1 MALDEVRGMVMRVSV
16 IVNPGAGA
24 GRARRI
30 LPKLRRRLEGL
41 GVEHEILETRHR
53 GHATELA
60 RRARDSG
67 CGVLAVLGGDG
78 TLNEVCQAYIDASG
92 ALLEGPPLALVPA
105 GTGGDFA
112 RLCSRRGVAITHEF
126 DGWNTATLRPLDLGV
141 VTLNDETGAPFHR
154 AFVNVASAGI
164 SGEVDERV
172 ERGPKWLG
180 GKAAFLLAT
189 VTAALS
195 YRNEPLELE
204 IDDRPFYRGPVLLTA
219 IANGQFLGG
228 GMHIAPE
235 ADFADGLLD
244 VICVG
249 DVSRARFLNL
259 FPLVYRGAHLGLD
272 VVRAGRG
279 RRVSVRPL
287 GTRPIL
293 VDVDGET
300 PGFLPL
306 TAQIFP
312 SALRLASA

>member
-1 MALDEVRGMVMRVSV
+1 
-16 IVNPGAGA
+16 
-24 GRARRI
+24 
-30 LPKLRRRLEGL
+30 LPKLRRTLERLGL
-41 GVEHEILETRHR
+41 EHEILETQHR
-53 GHATELA
+53 GHATALA
-60 RRARDSG
+60 RQARDSG
-67 CGVLAVLGGDG
+67 CSMLAVLGGDG

-92 ALLEGPPLALVPA
+92 TPIEGPPLALVPA

-112 RLCSRRGVAITHEF
+112 RLCSPRGAALSHDFE
-126 DGWNTATLRPLDLGV
+126 GWTNLTLRPLDLGV
-141 VTLNDETGAPFHR
+141 VTLHDMTGAPVHR
-154 AFVNVASAGI
+154 AFVNIASVGI

-189 VTAALS
+189 VTAALA

-204 IDDRPFYRGPVLLTA
+204 IDDRPWHRGPVLLAA

-228 GMHIAPE
+228 GMHMAPE

-249 DVSRARFLNL
+249 DVSRGRFLNL
-259 FPLVYRGAHLGLD
+259 FPLVYRGAHIGLD
-272 VVRAGRG
+272 VVRTGRG
-279 RRVSVRPL
+279 RRVSVRAL
-287 GTRPIL
+287 GTKPVL

-312 SALRLASA
+312 SALRLASS